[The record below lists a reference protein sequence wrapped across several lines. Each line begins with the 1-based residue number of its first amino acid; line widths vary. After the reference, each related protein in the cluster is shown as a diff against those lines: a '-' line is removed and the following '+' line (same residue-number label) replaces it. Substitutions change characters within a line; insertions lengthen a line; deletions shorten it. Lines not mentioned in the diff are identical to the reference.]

1 MIFFNYPRLG
11 IPKSRGVKSF
21 YIWGGV
27 LFEKHGILKLRA
39 VRPIT
44 FFWLEGGGLLGVWWC
59 KFDIKVEMDSDSNSI
74 SSKIRYFSKD
84 FEHIIDQFL
93 VI

>member
-1 MIFFNYPRLG
+1 M
-11 IPKSRGVKSF
+11 
-21 YIWGGV
+21 

-44 FFWLEGGGLLGVWWC
+44 FFWLEGGGGVLGVDQG

-74 SSKIRYFSKD
+74 SSKIWYFSKD
-84 FEHIIDQFL
+84 FEHIIDQIL